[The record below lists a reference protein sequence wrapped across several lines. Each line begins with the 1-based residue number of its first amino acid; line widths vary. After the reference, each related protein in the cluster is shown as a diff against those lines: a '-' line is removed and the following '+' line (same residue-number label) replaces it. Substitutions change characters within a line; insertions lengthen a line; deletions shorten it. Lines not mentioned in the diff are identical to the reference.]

1 MVTLYTLVDTMTWSK
16 SWRRIKNRKK
26 QKRDLK
32 TWEQKGRPVPPPHIV
47 KQKKVKKFAR
57 LFNCSIF
64 VETGTYKGEMIE
76 SVQDVFE
83 KIYSIELDK
92 NLFERAR
99 EKFSNNSHIR
109 VLEGDSGKIL
119 ADILQDISD
128 KKTLFWLDAHYSG
141 GITASGEQETPV
153 EKELQTI
160 LNAPHSGNVILVD
173 DARLFIGDKDY
184 PTITDL
190 RKMILSRRPQVN
202 IDIEDDIIQILPKE
216 KQILNSLHGTG

>member
-64 VETGTYKGEMIE
+64 VETGTYKGEMVE

-99 EKFSNNSHIR
+99 EKFSENSHIR
-109 VLEGDSGKIL
+109 VLKGDSGKIL

-128 KKTLFWLDAHYSG
+128 KTLFWLDAHYSG
-141 GITASGEQETPV
+141 GITALGEQETPI
-153 EKELQTI
+153 EKELKTI
-160 LNAPHSGNVILVD
+160 LNAPHSGDVILID
-173 DARLFIGDKDY
+173 DARMFVGDKNY
-184 PTITDL
+184 PTIPEL
-190 RKMILSRRPQVN
+190 RKMILSRRPK
-202 IDIEDDIIQILPKE
+202 DIKMNKYDIIYILPNE
-216 KQILNSLHGTG
+216 KQILNSLHGTD

>member
-57 LFNCSIF
+57 LFNCRIF
-64 VETGTYKGEMIE
+64 IETGTYKGEMVE

-92 NLFERAR
+92 TLFERAQ
-99 EKFSNNSHIR
+99 EKFSRSNHIHVR
-109 VLEGDSGKIL
+109 QGDSGKIL
-119 ADILQDISD
+119 ADILKDISG
-128 KKTLFWLDAHYSG
+128 KTLFWLDAHYSG

-153 EKELQTI
+153 IKELKTI
-160 LNAPHSGNVILVD
+160 LNASHFGDVILID
-173 DARLFIGDKDY
+173 DARSFVGDNAY
-184 PTITDL
+184 PSIPDL
-190 RKMILSRRPQVN
+190 RKMILSKRPQV
-202 IDIEDDIIQILPKE
+202 IIEVEDDIIHILPK
-216 KQILNSLHGTG
+216 K